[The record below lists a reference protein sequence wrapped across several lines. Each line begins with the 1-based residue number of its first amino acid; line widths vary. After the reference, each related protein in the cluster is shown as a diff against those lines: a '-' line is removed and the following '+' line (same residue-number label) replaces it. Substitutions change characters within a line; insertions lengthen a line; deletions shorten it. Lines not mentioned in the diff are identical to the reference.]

1 MGNEAPPVGVGF
13 SSLCSFSPPS
23 IIFTC
28 TPGTVKNVPN
38 WAIRCLFSGA
48 EGEDK
53 MTGVFLAMQ
62 FPHWLIVAGAILVV
76 LGLVGLAFRQR
87 LAPIGP
93 RENRLVTTTA
103 KGNNRTGK
111 GRPPW
116 ETAAQNKRD
125 DKKPTPTPGLTTGND
140 LRAVN
145 EEIAELYEPKPTPRI
160 EKP

>member
-1 MGNEAPPVGVGF
+1 MTGA
-13 SSLCSFSPPS
+13 
-23 IIFTC
+23 
-28 TPGTVKNVPN
+28 
-38 WAIRCLFSGA
+38 FSGM
-48 EGEDK
+48 EY
-53 MTGVFLAMQ
+53 
-62 FPHWLIVAGAILVV
+62 PHWLIVAGAILVV
-76 LGLVGLAFRQR
+76 FGIIRLAFRQR
-87 LAPIGP
+87 LAPIEP

-160 EKP
+160 ERAIAESW